1 MQLLII
7 RHARAADAQGLPDSQ
22 RPLTMLGRREF
33 EASARWVVE
42 KGVAPGHV
50 FHSPATRTTETAEIL
65 ATVAGLA
72 NHVREP
78 ATWLSLGTGIDEIL
92 PMLSN
97 CFAEITAL
105 VGHEPNM
112 SALASSLIGG
122 GWMSFRPGTI
132 ACIEFESV
140 VAPGLG
146 KLNWLLDAGMFE

>member
-7 RHARAADAQGLPDSQ
+7 RHARAAEGLGIPDSQ
-22 RPLTMLGRREF
+22 RPLTDLGRREF

-50 FHSPATRTTETAEIL
+50 FHSPAMRTTETAKIL
-65 ATVAGLA
+65 ASVSGLMD
-72 NHVREP
+72 HVRQ
-78 ATWLSLGTGIDEIL
+78 AASWLALGTGIDEIL
-92 PMLSN
+92 PMLSLAQ
-97 CFAEITAL
+97 AEITAL

-112 SALASSLIGG
+112 SALASALIGG

>member
-7 RHARAADAQGLPDSQ
+7 RHARAAEGQGIPDSQ
-22 RPLTMLGRREF
+22 RPLTDLGCREF
-33 EASARWVVE
+33 EASARLVVK
-42 KGVAPGHV
+42 KGVAPGHL
-50 FHSPATRTTETAEIL
+50 FHSPAVRTTETAKIL
-65 ATVAGLA
+65 ASASGLTDHA
-72 NHVREP
+72 CH
-78 ATWLSLGTGIDEIL
+78 AASWLALGTGIDEIL
-92 PMLSN
+92 PMLAQVP
-97 CFAEITAL
+97 AEITAL

-112 SALASSLIGG
+112 CALVSSLIGG